1 MTCCLNTYLKYFR
14 LDTSDSSELWSSDR
28 ELTFS
33 QVVEVAGQVM
43 PAQERQIVYLGSGW
57 CNDVY
62 VLNNEWI
69 LRFPRRG
76 DVIPNLEKE
85 VHISSVLVSAVAE
98 TGILI
103 PDVKLVSPKVSMG
116 FPYPIGIY
124 PMLKGISAGLIPIPE
139 MDWAQLVPKMGDF
152 LSAIHS
158 IPMSSFEG
166 FGLPIQQSDEIDDSN
181 LEKKKIS
188 AYLRSQ
194 NSRALDEAAEW
205 LDFCKPLAPFSGDVC
220 FVHNDL
226 TPENILLDSEK
237 GIIAGVIDW
246 EDGAFGDPVS
256 DFVTL
261 PFWMGW
267 ENTFKV
273 CESYSLSI
281 DDTFFKRLE
290 HKSRLASVSWLYY
303 EVQRSDDLS
312 SYFSYVENVW
322 NISHSP

>member
-1 MTCCLNTYLKYFR
+1 M
-14 LDTSDSSELWSSDR
+14 DASDSSELWSSDR

-33 QVVEVAGQVM
+33 QVVEVAGQVI
-43 PAQERQIVYLGSGW
+43 PDQERQIAYLGSGW

-62 VLNNEWI
+62 SLNNEWI
-69 LRFPRRG
+69 LRFPRRR

-85 VHISSVLVSAVAE
+85 VHISSVLVPAVFE
-98 TGILI
+98 TGILV
-103 PDVKLVSPKVSMG
+103 PDVKLITPDPSVG

-124 PMLKGISAGLIPIPE
+124 PMLKGVSAGIIPVPE
-139 MDWAQLVPKMGDF
+139 MNWTRVIHKMADF

-158 IPMSSFEG
+158 IPTNHFEG
-166 FGLPIQQSDEIDDSN
+166 FDLPIQRSSEFDGWIS
-181 LEKKKIS
+181 EKEKIS
-188 AYLRSQ
+188 TYLRSQ
-194 NSRALDEAAEW
+194 NSKALDEAAEW
-205 LDFCKPLAPFSGDVC
+205 LDSCEPLAPFSGDLC

-226 TPENILLDSEK
+226 TPENILLNSEK
-237 GIIAGVIDW
+237 RTVAGVIDW

-261 PFWMGW
+261 PFWIGW

-273 CESYSLSI
+273 CDSYSLAI
-281 DDTFFKRLE
+281 DDTFLSRLE
-290 HKSRLASVSWLYY
+290 HKSKLASVSWLYY

-322 NISHSP
+322 NISHSL

>member
-1 MTCCLNTYLKYFR
+1 MDFWGYFR
-14 LDTSDSSELWSSDR
+14 LNTVDSSDLWSSDR
-28 ELTFS
+28 ELTTS
-33 QVVEVAGQVM
+33 QVYEVAEQVI
-43 PAQERQIVYLGSGW
+43 QDGDRKVTYLGSGW
-57 CNDVY
+57 RNDVY
-62 VLNNEWI
+62 ALNNQWI
-69 LRFPRRG
+69 LRFPRRK
-76 DVIPNLEKE
+76 DVISNLEKE
-85 VHISSVLVSAVAE
+85 VDIASVVVPAVAE
-98 TGILI
+98 TGILV
-103 PDVKLVSPKVSMG
+103 PDVKLITPEPSVG
-116 FPYPIGIY
+116 FPYPIEIY
-124 PMLKGISAGLIPIPE
+124 PMLKGISAGIIPIPE
-139 MDWAQLVPKMGDF
+139 MDWTQLIHKMAKF
-152 LSAIHS
+152 LSTIHS
-158 IPMSSFEG
+158 IPISHFEG
-166 FGLPIQQSDEIDDSN
+166 FNLPIQQYSESDNSN
-181 LEKKKIS
+181 LEKENIS
-188 AYLRSQ
+188 TYLRSQ
-194 NSRALDEAAEW
+194 NSKALDEAAEW
-205 LDFCKPLAPFSGDVC
+205 LDYCKPLAPFSGDLC

-237 GIIAGVIDW
+237 RTVAGVIDW

-322 NISHSP
+322 NSNYSP